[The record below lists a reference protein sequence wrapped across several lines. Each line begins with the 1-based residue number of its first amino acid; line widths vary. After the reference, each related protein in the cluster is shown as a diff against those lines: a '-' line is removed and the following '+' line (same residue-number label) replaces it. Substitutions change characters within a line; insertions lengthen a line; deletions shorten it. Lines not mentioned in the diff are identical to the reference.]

1 MKSKVLILD
10 TRHLLYSLLHV
21 MSKVLI
27 LITISNQ
34 ILIKTGL
41 TVIPVV
47 IVSNQTVHERN
58 IALSCNVL
66 LIDFIKNHFP
76 SFEKVHF
83 WTDGCSS
90 QFRSQYIFR
99 SFSYFPRNLELT
111 WNYGEAHHFKGP
123 HDGIGGAIK
132 RRVFSDITTQKVV
145 IQNASL
151 FCSYASN
158 VSHVKLIYLVN
169 QKSKFQMLMIAL
181 MFL

>member
-1 MKSKVLILD
+1 M
-10 TRHLLYSLLHV
+10 
-21 MSKVLI
+21 
-27 LITISNQ
+27 
-34 ILIKTGL
+34 
-41 TVIPVV
+41 
-47 IVSNQTVHERN
+47 HERN

-76 SFEKVHF
+76 SFENVHF

-90 QFRSQYIFR
+90 QFRSQYVFR

-132 RRVFSDITTQKVV
+132 RRVFSNITTQKVV

>member
-1 MKSKVLILD
+1 MKEIS
-10 TRHLLYSLLHV
+10 HSHA
-21 MSKVLI
+21 MS
-27 LITISNQ
+27 
-34 ILIKTGL
+34 
-41 TVIPVV
+41 
-47 IVSNQTVHERN
+47 
-58 IALSCNVL
+58 CL
-66 LIDFIKNHFP
+66 LI
-76 SFEKVHF
+76 
-83 WTDGCSS
+83 SS
-90 QFRSQYIFR
+90 RIIFQVLKKYIFGVMDVAASSDCR
-99 SFSYFPRNLELT
+99 LQYVFCPFSYFPRNLELT